1 MRPVNAPAQ
10 GLPAGVWPQSGT
22 IPVDET
28 PHRAQNPAA
37 RDAMGRPAI
46 P

>member
-10 GLPAGVWPQSGT
+10 GLPAGIRPRLRT

-37 RDAMGRPAI
+37 RGAMGRP
-46 P
+46 PTP